1 MGHSE
6 HDPRI
11 SKIDKAIAAQ
21 EAMREALGDE
31 AVDVAIEALTQQR
44 QAMLLRGEAEVLPT
58 PQPWLARTEW
68 LPRRIVRYC
77 EVDED
82 PHRGLLR

>member
-1 MGHSE
+1 MGQSE

-44 QAMLLRGEAEVLPT
+44 QAMLLHGEAEVLPT
-58 PQPWLARTEW
+58 PQTWLARRGG
-68 LPRRIVRYC
+68 LPQRIVRYC

-82 PHRGLLR
+82 PHRGLL